1 MTKINGNIESVKNSI
16 LEKLEEYIDNVY
28 SPGEFLPEEIRDM
41 LCWATC
47 ETKREIA
54 VYMDRKNR
62 VLGISIGDSKT
73 VELPELTKERRGE
86 KRLSGVRLWH
96 THPGGSPLPSEVDI
110 NSLKTMRLDAMG
122 VVAVSME
129 AQAVSGLSVTIL
141 KRDEKTGEFTDTEL
155 AGPFK
160 PLYAARFNYLF
171 DELVLIDSQAAAY
184 SVENLEKGQERAII
198 AGVILQGDNVGEEPL
213 AELGELA
220 KTAGATVVAAFTQ
233 KREAPD
239 SKYYIGRGLAE
250 EIALARQAK
259 GADIVIFDDELSAS
273 CIRNLE
279 DVIGARVI
287 DRTTL
292 ILDIFAQRAKSREGR
307 LQVELAQQKY
317 RLPRLMGQ
325 GTALSRL
332 GGGIGTRG
340 PGETKLQSDR
350 RHIRRRINYL
360 EEQLREVSERR
371 GVMRKERTKKG
382 LPVIAVVG
390 YTNAGKSTLVN
401 ALCDADV
408 FAEDMLFATLDPS
421 VRKLVTPE
429 KQDFLLVDTVG
440 FIKKLPHDLVEAF
453 KSTLEEV
460 VYADLLLHVVDG
472 SSPDADAQI
481 HVVEGIIEELG
492 AGGRPQY
499 LVINKVDL
507 AAEHFGGAG
516 EDTKE
521 TYVTK
526 RYPRTYF
533 TSAKTG
539 EGLEELRNA
548 VTEFFTR
555 VEKKFELVIPYS
567 DGKKLSYLHDN
578 GTILEEEYRGDG
590 VYVKGRIPRELWIFG
605 E

>member
-1 MTKINGNIESVKNSI
+1 MSKINGNIESVKNSI
-16 LEKLEEYIDNVY
+16 LQRLEEYLDNVY
-28 SPGEFLPEEIRDM
+28 SPGEFLPPEISEM
-41 LCWATC
+41 LLWATC
-47 ETKREIA
+47 ETRREVA
-54 VYMDRKNR
+54 VYLDRKNR
-62 VLGISIGDSKT
+62 VLAISIGDSGT
-73 VELPELTKERRGE
+73 VQLPELTKDRRGD

-96 THPGGSPLPSEVDI
+96 THPAGSANPSEVDL
-110 NSLKTMRLDAMG
+110 NSLKTIRLDAMG
-122 VVAVSME
+122 VVAVDLEHSRII
-129 AQAVSGLSVTIL
+129 GLSVSVL
-141 KRDEKTGEFTDTEL
+141 RRDEKSGEFNGNEII
-155 AGPFK
+155 GPYK

-171 DELVLIDSQAAAY
+171 DELILIDSQAAAY
-184 SVENLEKGQERAII
+184 SVESLEKGPERAIV
-198 AGVILQGDNVGEEPL
+198 AGVLLSGDAKAQGENPL
-213 AELGELA
+213 AELSELA
-220 KTAGATVVAAFTQ
+220 KSAGATVVGAYTQ

-250 EIALARQAK
+250 EIALARQAL
-259 GADIVIFDDELSAS
+259 GAELVIFDDELSAS

-279 DVIGARVI
+279 DIIGARVI

-408 FAEDMLFATLDPS
+408 FAMDMLFATLDPS

-460 VYADLLLHVVDG
+460 IYADLLLHVVDG
-472 SSPDADAQI
+472 SSPDADMQI
-481 HVVEGIIEELG
+481 AVVEGIIKELG
-492 AGGRPQY
+492 ASGRPQY
-499 LVINKVDL
+499 LVVNKIDL
-507 AAEHFGGAG
+507 AVGKQGLSEG
-516 EDTKE
+516 ETF
-521 TYVTK
+521 VTAK
-526 RYPRTYF
+526 YPRTYY
-533 TSAKTG
+533 TSAVTG
-539 EGLEELRNA
+539 EGLEELRSA
-548 VTEFFTR
+548 ITEFFTR
-555 VEKKFELVIPYS
+555 TEKKFELVIPYS

-590 VYVKGRIPRELWIFG
+590 VYVKGRIPQELWIF
-605 E
+605 

>member
-16 LEKLEEYIDNVY
+16 LTKLEEYLDNVY
-28 SPGEFLPEEIRDM
+28 SPGEFLPQEISDM
-41 LCWATC
+41 LLWATC
-47 ETKREIA
+47 ETKREVA
-54 VYMDRKNR
+54 VYLDRKNR
-62 VLGISIGDSKT
+62 VLAISIGDSKS
-73 VELPELTKERRGE
+73 VELPELTRERRGD

-96 THPGGSPLPSEVDI
+96 THPAGSSLPSDVDI
-110 NSLKTMRLDAMG
+110 NSLKTMRLDSMG
-122 VVAVSME
+122 VVAVDME
-129 AQAVSGLSVTIL
+129 KERLLGLSASIL
-141 KRDEKTGEFTDTEL
+141 RREEKTGEFTSHEVV
-155 AGPFK
+155 GPYK
-160 PLYAARFNYLF
+160 PLFAARFNYLF
-171 DELVLIDSQAAAY
+171 DELVLIDSQAANF
-184 SVENLEKGQERAII
+184 SVETLDKGIERAII
-198 AGVILQGDNVGEEPL
+198 AGVILNGEKYGDEPL
-213 AELGELA
+213 AELAELT
-220 KTAGATVVAAFTQ
+220 KTAGAAVVGKFVQ
-233 KREAPD
+233 KRDAPD

-250 EIALARQAK
+250 EIALQRQAL
-259 GADIVIFDDELSAS
+259 GAELVVFDDELSAS

-325 GTALSRL
+325 GTSLSRL

-360 EEQLREVSERR
+360 EEQLKEVSERR

-408 FAEDMLFATLDPS
+408 FAMDMLFATLDPS

-472 SSPDADAQI
+472 SSPEADSQI
-481 HVVEGIIEELG
+481 AVVEGIIKELG
-492 AGGRPQY
+492 AEGRPQY
-499 LVINKVDL
+499 LVVNKIDL
-507 AAEHFGGAG
+507 AEN
-516 EDTKE
+516 E
-521 TYVTK
+521 TYVTRK
-526 RYPRTYF
+526 YPRTYY

-539 EGLEELRNA
+539 EGLESLRNA
-548 VTEFFTR
+548 ITEFFTR
-555 VEKKFELVIPYS
+555 VEKKFELIIPYS

-578 GTILEEEYRGDG
+578 GTILEEEYRAEG
-590 VYVKGRIPRELWIFG
+590 VFVKGRIPHELWIFG
-605 E
+605 DN

>member
-1 MTKINGNIESVKNSI
+1 MSKINGNTESVRNSV
-16 LEKLEEYIDNVY
+16 LEKLESYLDEVF
-28 SPGEFLPEEIRDM
+28 SPGEFLPPEIAEM
-41 LCWATC
+41 LLWATC
-47 ETKREIA
+47 ETRREVA
-54 VYMDRKNR
+54 VYLDRKNR
-62 VLGISIGDSKT
+62 ILTISIGDSNT
-73 VELPELTKERRGE
+73 VQLPELSKERRGD

-96 THPGGSPLPSEVDI
+96 THPAGSAKPSEVDI
-110 NSLKTMRLDAMG
+110 NSLKSMRLDAMG
-122 VVAVSME
+122 VVAVDLESKV
-129 AQAVSGLSVTIL
+129 VSGLSATIL
-141 KRDEKTGEFTDTEL
+141 RRDENSGDFTESEL
-155 AGPFK
+155 VGPYK
-160 PLYAARFNYLF
+160 PLFASRFNCLF
-171 DELVLIDSQAAAY
+171 DELVLIDSQASAY
-184 SVENLEKGQERAII
+184 STEILEKGAERAII
-198 AGVILQGDNVGEEPL
+198 AGVLRPGENNSEKPL
-213 AELGELA
+213 AELAELA
-220 KTAGATVVAAFTQ
+220 RTAGATVVEAFTQ

-250 EIALARQAK
+250 EIALKRQAL
-259 GADIVIFDDELSAS
+259 GAELVIFDDELSAS

-279 DVIGARVI
+279 AVIGARVI

-325 GTALSRL
+325 GSALSRL

-401 ALCDADV
+401 TLCDADV
-408 FAEDMLFATLDPS
+408 FAMDMLFATLDPS

-472 SSPDADAQI
+472 SSPEADLQI
-481 HVVEGIIEELG
+481 EVVEGIIKELG

-499 LVINKVDL
+499 LVVNKIDL
-507 AAEHFGGAG
+507 ANEKG
-516 EDTKE
+516 EP
-521 TYVTK
+521 YVTK
-526 RYPRTYF
+526 KYPRTYY

-539 EGLEELRNA
+539 EGIDELRGA
-548 VTEFFTR
+548 VTEFFTKT
-555 VEKKFELVIPYS
+555 EKKFELVIPYS

-578 GTILEEEYRGDG
+578 GTILEEEYRDNG
-590 VYVKGRIPRELWIFG
+590 VYVKGRIPQELWVFG